1 MNIDAL
7 SRSGFW
13 QIAAWTVFGPLF
25 CVVVAL
31 GYNNVTFAPYSA
43 EIRAQ
48 ALLSSIVVPLGL
60 ATPFFFYFSL
70 KLRELAGAN
79 RKLSLLAA
87 TDGLTRCLN
96 RSAFTALVEAR
107 LDMLVPEGDEVHG
120 AFLVIDVDHF
130 KHINDRFGHH
140 HGDRALAL
148 IARAIRASVR
158 AGDNVG
164 RLGGE
169 EFGIFLPGVDR
180 FNAGIV
186 AERLRRAVE
195 RIAFVA
201 DDRHHGLTVSV
212 GGVVFDR
219 RTQFED
225 LFRLADER
233 LYAAKHEGRNTV
245 RIVAEGGEPAFAI
258 LDA

>member
-48 ALLSSIVVPLGL
+48 ALLSAIVVPLGL

-87 TDGLTRCLN
+87 TDGLTRCLH

-130 KHINDRFGHH
+130 KQINDRFGHH

-158 AGDNVG
+158 AG
-164 RLGGE
+164 
-169 EFGIFLPGVDR
+169 
-180 FNAGIV
+180 
-186 AERLRRAVE
+186 
-195 RIAFVA
+195 
-201 DDRHHGLTVSV
+201 
-212 GGVVFDR
+212 
-219 RTQFED
+219 
-225 LFRLADER
+225 
-233 LYAAKHEGRNTV
+233 
-245 RIVAEGGEPAFAI
+245 
-258 LDA
+258 

>member
-1 MNIDAL
+1 
-7 SRSGFW
+7 
-13 QIAAWTVFGPLF
+13 PL
-25 CVVVAL
+25 
-31 GYNNVTFAPYSA
+31 
-43 EIRAQ
+43 
-48 ALLSSIVVPLGL
+48 
-60 ATPFFFYFSL
+60 
-70 KLRELAGAN
+70 
-79 RKLSLLAA
+79 
-87 TDGLTRCLN
+87 
-96 RSAFTALVEAR
+96 
-107 LDMLVPEGDEVHG
+107 
-120 AFLVIDVDHF
+120 
-130 KHINDRFGHH
+130 
-140 HGDRALAL
+140 
-148 IARAIRASVR
+148 ARAIRASVR
-158 AGDNVG
+158 SGDNVG

-169 EFGIFLPGVDR
+169 EFGVFLPGVDR
-180 FNAGIV
+180 LNAEIV

-245 RIVAEGGEPAFAI
+245 RIVAKGSEPAFAI

>member
-1 MNIDAL
+1 MTISAH
-7 SRSGFW
+7 SKSGFW
-13 QIAAWTVFGPLF
+13 QIAAWTVLGPAF

-31 GYNNVTFAPYSA
+31 GYNGVTFAPFPA
-43 EIRAQ
+43 EIRAH
-48 ALLSSIVVPLGL
+48 ALFAAIVVPLGL

-70 KLRELAGAN
+70 KLRELSGAN

-87 TDGLTRCLN
+87 TDGLTHCLN
-96 RSAFTALVEAR
+96 RAAFTALVESR
-107 LDMLVPEGDEVHG
+107 LEMQASGSNHVYG
-120 AFLVIDVDHF
+120 ALLVIDVDNF
-130 KHINDRFGHH
+130 KQVNDRFGHH
-140 HGDRALAL
+140 NGDVALAL
-148 IARAIRASVR
+148 IARAVRASIR

-169 EFGIFLPGVDR
+169 EFGVFLPGVDR
-180 FNAGIV
+180 FSAETV

-201 DDRHHGLTVSV
+201 NGRHHGLTVSV

-219 RTQFED
+219 CTRFED

-245 RIVAEGGEPAFAI
+245 RIVAEADEPAFAI